1 MKYVELKAS
10 LKTKVEKTYLISG
23 DDRYLCYDAL
33 KKIEDALAITIK
45 DMNTVTLSG
54 EQVSAK
60 DIVDSANMYPFG
72 DLYRLVVVKN
82 FAPTK
87 NKAEFEV
94 IQKYASTPLDSTV
107 LVFFNPDSAE
117 FFKGMKDITPIDCS
131 KIDAKTI
138 AAFVKNFLA
147 KNEISSSEETIE
159 KLIMYCSSDMAR
171 ITNELEKLSA
181 YVAKTKVLT
190 TEIVESFVVQDKEY
204 QIFQLAEFIAKQD
217 AKNAIDLVDSFM
229 VKPGSAFTILS
240 PLYNNYRRALFVS
253 INSTKTASEL
263 ASMLGV
269 KEFAIKMLKNQVA
282 CFSPKQLKQ
291 IVDMIADY
299 DRKIKVGEMKENI
312 AIKTIV
318 FNILNIRG
326 QNDK

>member
-10 LKTKVEKTYLISG
+10 LKLKIEKTYLISG

-33 KKIEDALAITIK
+33 KKIEDSLAITIK
-45 DMNTVTLSG
+45 DMNAVTLSG

-72 DLYRLVVVKN
+72 DMYRLVVVKN
-82 FAPTK
+82 FAPAK
-87 NKAEFEV
+87 NKAEFET
-94 IQKYASTPLDSTV
+94 IQKYVSTPLDSTV

-117 FFKGMKDITPIDCS
+117 FFKGMKDITPVDCS

-138 AAFVKNFLA
+138 SAFVKNFLA
-147 KNEISSSEETIE
+147 KNEISSTEETIE

-190 TEIVESFVVQDKEY
+190 TQVVEEFVVQDKEY
-204 QIFQLAEFIAKQD
+204 QIFQLAEFIAKKD

-253 INSTKTASEL
+253 INSTKTSAEL
-263 ASMLGV
+263 ATLLGI
-269 KEFAIKMLKNQVA
+269 KEFAVKMLKNQVA